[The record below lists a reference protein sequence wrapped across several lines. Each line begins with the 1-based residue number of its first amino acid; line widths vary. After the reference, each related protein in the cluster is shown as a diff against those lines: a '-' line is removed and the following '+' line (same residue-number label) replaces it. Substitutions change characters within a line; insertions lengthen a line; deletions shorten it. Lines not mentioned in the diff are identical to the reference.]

1 MYLNRN
7 NYRGSPHDCSR
18 RRLWPQPWRTIV
30 MLCILLRCFQGLRH
44 GLDRRSP
51 LATISEGTCVKGEV
65 PCKQGVYVSSTNKQR
80 CLRMVQVMLCR
91 IQQGGFLFPLKYM
104 TFIYLLIEEAES
116 SNLCSRIYGTVRSPV
131 SYA

>member
-1 MYLNRN
+1 
-7 NYRGSPHDCSR
+7 
-18 RRLWPQPWRTIV
+18 

-51 LATISEGTCVKGEV
+51 LATILEGSEGPGVEGEV
-65 PCKQGVYVSSTNKQR
+65 PCIQGVYVSSTNKQR

-116 SNLCSRIYGTVRSPV
+116 SNLCSRIYGTVRLPV